1 MPGQSFNGKSVFLSD
16 NWISSDHLKLFTDA
30 SGNIGY
36 AAVFGGL
43 QILGPNLYTATKEQ
57 SRSFFL
63 LLLRWN
69 YGGNIW

>member
-43 QILGPNLYTATKEQ
+43 QILGPNLYTATK
-57 SRSFFL
+57 
-63 LLLRWN
+63 
-69 YGGNIW
+69 